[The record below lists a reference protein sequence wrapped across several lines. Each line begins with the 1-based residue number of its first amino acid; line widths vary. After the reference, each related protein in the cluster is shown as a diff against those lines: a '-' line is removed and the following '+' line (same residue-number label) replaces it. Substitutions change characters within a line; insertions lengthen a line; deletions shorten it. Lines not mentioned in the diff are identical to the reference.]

1 MCLGVRQTQQ
11 GFRDRLEGGSC
22 AEGGDETGGEVDK
35 TGCWEGRAV
44 WLFDPATG
52 TVAPPAPR
60 LAGSDSLDEEAEEGV
75 VLVGATGVAV
85 GGAGEAVRGS
95 DPAVSLS
102 LSSVS

>member
-1 MCLGVRQTQQ
+1 MAAAVSCAETAA
-11 GFRDRLEGGSC
+11 EGGSC

-60 LAGSDSLDEEAEEGV
+60 FAGSDSLDEEAEEGV

-85 GGAGEAVRGS
+85 GGAGDAVRGS